1 MKGWA
6 RHCCSA
12 QLYDVL
18 SCDLRVSSG
27 SISGAA
33 YGIWRTPG
41 VVGLAGQWL
50 LQPDSVVCS
59 LAQITKNCDAE
70 TKSSFSLLIKTC
82 ATKKGR
88 PEVPHG
94 GGGGGR
100 EGDGRRV
107 TQ

>member
-18 SCDLRVSSG
+18 SCDLHVSSG

-41 VVGLAGQWL
+41 IVGLA
-50 LQPDSVVCS
+50 
-59 LAQITKNCDAE
+59 
-70 TKSSFSLLIKTC
+70 
-82 ATKKGR
+82 
-88 PEVPHG
+88 
-94 GGGGGR
+94 
-100 EGDGRRV
+100 
-107 TQ
+107 